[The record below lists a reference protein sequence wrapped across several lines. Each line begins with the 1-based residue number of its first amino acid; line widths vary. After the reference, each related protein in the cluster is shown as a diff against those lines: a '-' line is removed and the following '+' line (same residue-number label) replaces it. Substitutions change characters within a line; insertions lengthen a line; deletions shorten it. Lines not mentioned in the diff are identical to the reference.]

1 MAVGTER
8 RAKKTAARLEHS
20 LLLQPLQDAMS
31 FKPPNHNTGFGRS
44 HAADTASTPSPTD
57 RLESAHDSATGQEP
71 ATQPHQHS
79 NKKRRSSKS
88 KVPGELRKSSSTPHM
103 RHLALGNPG
112 DLSPTSNKPRNKLGY
127 HRTSVAC
134 GHCRRRKI
142 RCLLAPDDPAGRC
155 SNCIRLKKECNFY
168 PVEHNPDMPQPQSI
182 SSKSG
187 SAVQPATPVSTSPR
201 HPLSSSGDAMEF
213 RTPFSGPA
221 SNGQPPSFG
230 YHGDHDSDPHH
241 ASVTSGRRFNAASG
255 PHSLTNKV
263 PVQHPPYPYPPPI
276 ETQWPPTNSF
286 LPSSTVGESPT
297 WRNSPSTAN
306 SAYGSES
313 NVSGG
318 HTPAAMSTSSTMSY
332 GHQDGHWSQQP
343 SFQPPSRSMSYGNIE
358 GLPQQYPGQGLGIQ
372 HENYRRTS
380 PYPYPTSIDTNPSTI
395 HATTIGASTAAPLSA
410 PVVPNHSYYPAPWSS
425 YDAMPNH
432 GPPMPTAGR
441 SMSAQWYGEPGH
453 LDRVQEEV
461 TPPMAYHHQGLP
473 QFYSGA

>member
-1 MAVGTER
+1 
-8 RAKKTAARLEHS
+8 
-20 LLLQPLQDAMS
+20 MS
-31 FKPPNHNTGFGRS
+31 FNPPNHSSGFGRS

-57 RLESAHDSATGQEP
+57 QSESVADSSTGQEP
-71 ATQPHQHS
+71 AGQPHHHS

-88 KVPGELRKSSSTPHM
+88 SKAGELRKSSSTPHM

-134 GHCRRRKI
+134 
-142 RCLLAPDDPAGRC
+142 APDDPAGRC

-168 PVEHNPDMPQPQSI
+168 PVEHNPDLPHVPTI

-187 SAVQPATPVSTSPR
+187 SAVQPATPVATSPR
-201 HPLSSSGDAMEF
+201 HSDAMGEF

-230 YHGDHDSDPHH
+230 YHGDHESDRHQ
-241 ASVTSGRRFNAASG
+241 
-255 PHSLTNKV
+255 V
-263 PVQHPPYPYPPPI
+263 PVDGLQHPSYPYPPPI
-276 ETQWPPTNSF
+276 ETQWPSANGF
-286 LPSSTVGESPT
+286 LPSSTVAESPS

-332 GHQDGHWSQQP
+332 GHQDSHWGQQP
-343 SFQPPSRSMSYGNIE
+343 PFQPPTRSMSYGNIE
-358 GLPQQYPGQGLGIQ
+358 GLPQQYSGQGLGIQ

-380 PYPYPTSIDTNPSTI
+380 QYPYPTTIDTNPSTM
-395 HATTIGASTAAPLSA
+395 HATTVGGSTSAPLSA

-425 YDAMPNH
+425 YDGMPNH
-432 GPPMPTAGR
+432 GPPMPSSGR
-441 SMSAQWYGEPGH
+441 SMSAQWYAEPGH